1 VCGKPS
7 RRQQEV
13 YTAVYQAHMAGIAAM
28 GKGATNDDVART
40 IVAVAEE
47 HGLAENFISLFI
59 GHGIGVGSNEP
70 PYIGESLPG
79 AETVPL
85 EVGMTFA
92 VEPLIWVPGVRGGGG
107 VRLEDTVMVDVDGGL
122 PLSRAAFDER
132 LLLEEPFEL
141 ARKE

>member
-1 VCGKPS
+1 
-7 RRQQEV
+7 
-13 YTAVYQAHMAGIAAM
+13 
-28 GKGATNDDVART
+28 
-40 IVAVAEE
+40 
-47 HGLAENFISLFI
+47 
-59 GHGIGVGSNEP
+59 
-70 PYIGESLPG
+70 
-79 AETVPL
+79 VPL